1 MKFNVLKRAFVLTA
15 LGASMATAAF
25 AAPTGPVMIP
35 QPGTVVVINHNPDVT
50 FAGNINFDIES
61 QENNNL
67 KIGSTVVPNV
77 LYGAVFNKSG
87 APDTIVPAQTYVFTG
102 AKDVPAALTAPSDEG
117 KPGATWSVETIKKTK
132 SGDIQVASRGVPEKP
147 LGVQM
152 EIIKDTFT
160 MGAIDNSKTVQGQN
174 SKGTLYM
181 TVPKDLKLNP
191 SNDIP
196 ADVRETMPAMLR
208 GRMGESM
215 MVSLLP
221 LNDEEKQQLRNNSH
235 NANTIVFNRA
245 MGMASSI
252 GNSAKQSKVYTYM
265 KDHYLN
271 MIIVAKDYDD
281 NGARGSGVLMVS
293 KQDNSDDVMLILFKG
308 PDITNSKIEKV
319 IGSMLSAHFERK

>member
-1 MKFNVLKRAFVLTA
+1 MKQSILKRALLTA
-15 LGASMATAAF
+15 CLGVSMAGVAMA
-25 AAPTGPVMIP
+25 GPVGPVIIP
-35 QPGTVVVINHNPDVT
+35 QAGDVVVINHGPDMT
-50 FAGNINFDIES
+50 FTGNINFDVES
-61 QENNNL
+61 QTNNNL
-67 KIGSTVVPNV
+67 QIGSTVIPNV
-77 LYGAVFNKSG
+77 VYGAAFNKSG
-87 APDTIVPAQTYVFTG
+87 APDTIIPAQTYVYVGTKDGANAFTEASDADKKG
-102 AKDVPAALTAPSDEG
+102 AS
-117 KPGATWSVETIKKTK
+117 WNVETLKKTK

-215 MVSLLP
+215 MVNLLP
-221 LNDEEKQQLRNNSH
+221 LNDEEKQQLRNNPH
-235 NANTIVFNRA
+235 NANAIVFNRA

>member
-1 MKFNVLKRAFVLTA
+1 MKCNVLKRAFVLTA

-25 AAPTGPVMIP
+25 AAPNGPVMIP

-50 FAGNINFDIES
+50 FAGNINFDVES

-102 AKDVPAALTAPSDEG
+102 AKEVPAALTSPSDEG

-147 LGVQM
+147 LSVQM

-160 MGAIDNSKTVQGQN
+160 MGAIDNSKTVQGKN

-181 TVPKDLKLNP
+181 TVPKDLKLNS

-215 MVSLLP
+215 MVNLLP
-221 LNDEEKQQLRNNSH
+221 LNDEEKQQLRNNLH
-235 NANTIVFNRA
+235 NANAIVFNRA

>member
-1 MKFNVLKRAFVLTA
+1 MKCNVLKRAFVLTA

-25 AAPTGPVMIP
+25 AAPNGPVMIP

-50 FAGNINFDIES
+50 FAGNINFDVES

-102 AKDVPAALTAPSDEG
+102 TKEVPAALTSPSDEG

-215 MVSLLP
+215 MVNLLP
-221 LNDEEKQQLRNNSH
+221 LNDEEKQQLRNNPH
-235 NANTIVFNRA
+235 NANAIVFNRA

-319 IGSMLSAHFERK
+319 IGSMLSVHFERK

>member
-1 MKFNVLKRAFVLTA
+1 MKFNVLKRALVLTA

-25 AAPTGPVMIP
+25 AAPNGPVMIP

-50 FAGNINFDIES
+50 FAGNINFDVES

-102 AKDVPAALTAPSDEG
+102 TKEVPAALTSPSDEG

-215 MVSLLP
+215 MVNLLP
-221 LNDEEKQQLRNNSH
+221 LNDEEKQQLRNNPH
-235 NANTIVFNRA
+235 NANAIVFNRA

>member
-25 AAPTGPVMIP
+25 AAPNGPVMIP

-50 FAGNINFDIES
+50 FAGNINFDVES

-102 AKDVPAALTAPSDEG
+102 AKEVPAALTSPSDEG

-147 LGVQM
+147 LSVQM

-160 MGAIDNSKTVQGQN
+160 MGAIDNSETVQGQN

-215 MVSLLP
+215 MVNLLP
-221 LNDEEKQQLRNNSH
+221 LNDEEKQQLRNNPH
-235 NANTIVFNRA
+235 NANAIVFNRA

>member
-1 MKFNVLKRAFVLTA
+1 MKFNVLKRALVLTA

-25 AAPTGPVMIP
+25 AAPNGPVMIP

-50 FAGNINFDIES
+50 FAGNINFDVES

-67 KIGSTVVPNV
+67 KIGSTIVPNV

-102 AKDVPAALTAPSDEG
+102 TKEVPAALTSPSDEG

-215 MVSLLP
+215 MVNLLP
-221 LNDEEKQQLRNNSH
+221 LNDEEKQQLRNNPH
-235 NANTIVFNRA
+235 NANAIVFNRA

>member
-35 QPGTVVVINHNPDVT
+35 QPGTVVVVNHNPDVT

-67 KIGSTVVPNV
+67 RIGSTVVPNV

-102 AKDVPAALTAPSDEG
+102 TKEVPAALTSPSDEG

-215 MVSLLP
+215 MVNLLP
-221 LNDEEKQQLRNNSH
+221 LNNEEKQQLRNNPH
-235 NANTIVFNRA
+235 NANAIVFNRA

>member
-50 FAGNINFDIES
+50 FAGNINFDVES

-102 AKDVPAALTAPSDEG
+102 NKEVPAALTAPSDEG

>member
-1 MKFNVLKRAFVLTA
+1 MKCNVLKRAFVLTA

-25 AAPTGPVMIP
+25 AAPNGPVMIP

-50 FAGNINFDIES
+50 FAGNINFDVES

-67 KIGSTVVPNV
+67 KIGSTVVTNV

-102 AKDVPAALTAPSDEG
+102 VKEVPAALTSPSDEG

-215 MVSLLP
+215 MVNLLP
-221 LNDEEKQQLRNNSH
+221 LNDEEKQQLRNNPH
-235 NANTIVFNRA
+235 YANAIVFNRA

>member
-1 MKFNVLKRAFVLTA
+1 MKCNVLKRAFVLTA

-25 AAPTGPVMIP
+25 AAPNGPVMIP

-50 FAGNINFDIES
+50 FAGNINFDVES

-102 AKDVPAALTAPSDEG
+102 VKEVPAALTSPSDEG

-147 LGVQM
+147 LSVQM

-181 TVPKDLKLNP
+181 TVPKNLKLNP

-215 MVSLLP
+215 MVNLLP
-221 LNDEEKQQLRNNSH
+221 LNDEEKQQLRNNPH
-235 NANTIVFNRA
+235 NANAIVFNRA

>member
-1 MKFNVLKRAFVLTA
+1 MKFNVLKRAFVLTT
-15 LGASMATAAF
+15 LGASMATVAF

-50 FAGNINFDIES
+50 FAGNINFDVES

-102 AKDVPAALTAPSDEG
+102 NKEVPAALTAPSDEG

-215 MVSLLP
+215 MVNLLP

>member
-1 MKFNVLKRAFVLTA
+1 MKFNVLKRAFVLTT

-50 FAGNINFDIES
+50 FAGNINFDVES

-102 AKDVPAALTAPSDEG
+102 NKEVPAALTAPSDEG

-196 ADVRETMPAMLR
+196 ADVRETMPTMLR

-215 MVSLLP
+215 MVNLLP
-221 LNDEEKQQLRNNSH
+221 LNDEEKQQLRNNPH
-235 NANTIVFNRA
+235 NANAIVFNRA

>member
-1 MKFNVLKRAFVLTA
+1 MKFNVLKRALVLTA

-25 AAPTGPVMIP
+25 AAPNGPVMIP

-50 FAGNINFDIES
+50 FAGNINFDVES

-102 AKDVPAALTAPSDEG
+102 TKEVPAALTSPSDEG

-181 TVPKDLKLNP
+181 TVPRDLKLNP

-215 MVSLLP
+215 MVNLLP
-221 LNDEEKQQLRNNSH
+221 LNDEEKQQLRNNPH
-235 NANTIVFNRA
+235 NANAIVFNRA

-265 KDHYLN
+265 KD
-271 MIIVAKDYDD
+271 
-281 NGARGSGVLMVS
+281 
-293 KQDNSDDVMLILFKG
+293 
-308 PDITNSKIEKV
+308 ITSI
-319 IGSMLSAHFERK
+319 

>member
-1 MKFNVLKRAFVLTA
+1 MKCNVLKRAFVLTA

-25 AAPTGPVMIP
+25 AAPNGPVMIP

-50 FAGNINFDIES
+50 FAGNINFDVES

-102 AKDVPAALTAPSDEG
+102 AKEVPAALTSPSDEG

-181 TVPKDLKLNP
+181 TVPRDLKLNP

-215 MVSLLP
+215 MVNLLP
-221 LNDEEKQQLRNNSH
+221 LNDEEKQQLLNNPH
-235 NANTIVFNRA
+235 NANAIVFNRA

>member
-1 MKFNVLKRAFVLTA
+1 MKCNVLKRALVLTA

-35 QPGTVVVINHNPDVT
+35 QPGTVVIINHNPDVT
-50 FAGNINFDIES
+50 FAGNINFDVES

-67 KIGSTVVPNV
+67 RIGSAVVPNV
-77 LYGAVFNKSG
+77 LYGAVFNKAG
-87 APDTIVPAQTYVFTG
+87 APDTIVPA
-102 AKDVPAALTAPSDEG
+102 LTSPSDEG
-117 KPGATWSVETIKKTK
+117 KPGAAWSVETIKKTK

-160 MGAIDNSKTVQGQN
+160 MGAIDNSKTVLGEN

-181 TVPKDLKLNP
+181 TVPKELKLNP
-191 SNDIP
+191 STDIP

-208 GRMGESM
+208 GRMGESL
-215 MVSLLP
+215 MVNLLP
-221 LNDEEKQQLRNNSH
+221 LNDEEKQQLRNNPH

-271 MIIVAKDYDD
+271 MVIVAKDYDD

-308 PDITNSKIEKV
+308 PDITNAKIEKV

>member
-1 MKFNVLKRAFVLTA
+1 MKFNVLKRALVLTA

-25 AAPTGPVMIP
+25 AAPNGPVMIP

-50 FAGNINFDIES
+50 FAGNINFDVES

-102 AKDVPAALTAPSDEG
+102 TKEVPAALTSPSDEG

-215 MVSLLP
+215 MVNLLP
-221 LNDEEKQQLRNNSH
+221 LNNEEKQQLRNNPH
-235 NANTIVFNRA
+235 NANAIVFNRA

-271 MIIVAKDYDD
+271 IIIVAKDYDD

>member
-1 MKFNVLKRAFVLTA
+1 MKCNVLKRAFVLTA

-25 AAPTGPVMIP
+25 AAPNGPVMIP

-50 FAGNINFDIES
+50 FAGNINFDVES

-102 AKDVPAALTAPSDEG
+102 TKEVPAALTSPSDEG

-215 MVSLLP
+215 MVNLLP
-221 LNDEEKQQLRNNSH
+221 LNDEEKQQLRNNPH
-235 NANTIVFNRA
+235 NANAIVFNRA

>member
-1 MKFNVLKRAFVLTA
+1 MKFNVLKRAFVLTT

-50 FAGNINFDIES
+50 FAGNINFDVES

-102 AKDVPAALTAPSDEG
+102 NKEVPAALTAPSDEG

-174 SKGTLYM
+174 SKGILYM

-196 ADVRETMPAMLR
+196 ADIRETLPAMLR

-215 MVSLLP
+215 MVNLLP

>member
-1 MKFNVLKRAFVLTA
+1 MKFNVLKRAFVLTT

-50 FAGNINFDIES
+50 FAGNINFDVES

-102 AKDVPAALTAPSDEG
+102 NKEVPAALTSPSDEG

-215 MVSLLP
+215 MVNLLP
-221 LNDEEKQQLRNNSH
+221 LNDEEKQQLRNNPH
-235 NANTIVFNRA
+235 NANAIVFNRA

>member
-1 MKFNVLKRAFVLTA
+1 MKFNVLKRAFVLTT

-50 FAGNINFDIES
+50 FAGNINFDVES

-102 AKDVPAALTAPSDEG
+102 NKEVPAALTAPSDEG

-196 ADVRETMPAMLR
+196 ADIRETMPAMLR

-215 MVSLLP
+215 MVNLLP

-252 GNSAKQSKVYTYM
+252 GNSAKQSKAYTYM

>member
-1 MKFNVLKRAFVLTA
+1 MKFNVLKRAFVLTT

-50 FAGNINFDIES
+50 FAGNINFDVES

-87 APDTIVPAQTYVFTG
+87 APDTIVPAQTYVFIG
-102 AKDVPAALTAPSDEG
+102 NKEVSAALTAPSDEG

-215 MVSLLP
+215 MVNLLP
-221 LNDEEKQQLRNNSH
+221 LNDEEKQQLRNNPH
-235 NANTIVFNRA
+235 NANAIVFNRA

>member
-1 MKFNVLKRAFVLTA
+1 MKFNVLKRALVLTA

-25 AAPTGPVMIP
+25 AAPNGPVIIP

-50 FAGNINFDIES
+50 FAGNINFDVES

-102 AKDVPAALTAPSDEG
+102 TKEVPAALTSPSDEG

-215 MVSLLP
+215 MVNLLP
-221 LNDEEKQQLRNNSH
+221 LNDEEKQQLRNNPH
-235 NANTIVFNRA
+235 NANAIVFNRA

>member
-1 MKFNVLKRAFVLTA
+1 MKCNVLKRAFVLTA

-25 AAPTGPVMIP
+25 AAPNGPVMIP

-50 FAGNINFDIES
+50 FAGNINFDVES

-87 APDTIVPAQTYVFTG
+87 APDTIVPAQTYVFIG
-102 AKDVPAALTAPSDEG
+102 AKEVPAALTSPSDEG

-147 LGVQM
+147 LDVQM

-181 TVPKDLKLNP
+181 TVPKDLKLNS

-215 MVSLLP
+215 MVNLLP
-221 LNDEEKQQLRNNSH
+221 LNDEEKQQLRNNPH
-235 NANTIVFNRA
+235 NANAIVFNRA

>member
-25 AAPTGPVMIP
+25 AAPNGPVMIP

-50 FAGNINFDIES
+50 FAGNINFDVES

-102 AKDVPAALTAPSDEG
+102 VKEVPAALTSPSDEG

-147 LGVQM
+147 LSVQL

-181 TVPKDLKLNP
+181 TVPKDLKLNS

-215 MVSLLP
+215 MVNLLP
-221 LNDEEKQQLRNNSH
+221 LNDEEKQQLRNNPH
-235 NANTIVFNRA
+235 NANAIVFNRA

>member
-1 MKFNVLKRAFVLTA
+1 MKCNVLKRAFVLTA

-25 AAPTGPVMIP
+25 AAPNGPVMIP

-50 FAGNINFDIES
+50 FAGNINFDVES

-87 APDTIVPAQTYVFTG
+87 APDTIVPAQTSVFTG
-102 AKDVPAALTAPSDEG
+102 AKEVPAALTSPSDEG

-132 SGDIQVASRGVPEKP
+132 SGDIQMASRGVPEKP

-215 MVSLLP
+215 MVNLLP
-221 LNDEEKQQLRNNSH
+221 LNDEEKQQLRNNPH
-235 NANTIVFNRA
+235 NANAIVFNRA

>member
-1 MKFNVLKRAFVLTA
+1 MKCNVLKRVFVLTA

-25 AAPTGPVMIP
+25 AAPNGPVMIP

-50 FAGNINFDIES
+50 FAGNINFDVES

-102 AKDVPAALTAPSDEG
+102 VKEVPAALISPSDEG

-132 SGDIQVASRGVPEKP
+132 SGDIQIASRGVPEKP
-147 LGVQM
+147 LGVQL

-215 MVSLLP
+215 MVNLLP
-221 LNDEEKQQLRNNSH
+221 LNDEEKQQLRNTPH
-235 NANTIVFNRA
+235 NANAIVFNRA

>member
-1 MKFNVLKRAFVLTA
+1 MKCNVLKRAFVLTA

-25 AAPTGPVMIP
+25 AAPNGPVMIP

-50 FAGNINFDIES
+50 FAGNINFDVES

-102 AKDVPAALTAPSDEG
+102 AKKVPAALTSPSDEG

-160 MGAIDNSKTVQGQN
+160 MGAVDNSKTVQGQN

-215 MVSLLP
+215 MVNLLP
-221 LNDEEKQQLRNNSH
+221 LNDEEKQQLRNNPH
-235 NANTIVFNRA
+235 NANAIVFNRA

>member
-1 MKFNVLKRAFVLTA
+1 MKFNVLKRALVLTA

-25 AAPTGPVMIP
+25 AAPNGPVMIP

-50 FAGNINFDIES
+50 FAGNINFDVES

-102 AKDVPAALTAPSDEG
+102 VKEVPAALTSPSDEG
-117 KPGATWSVETIKKTK
+117 KSGATWSVETIKKTK

-147 LGVQM
+147 LSVQM

-215 MVSLLP
+215 MVNLLP
-221 LNDEEKQQLRNNSH
+221 LNDEEKQQLRNNPH
-235 NANTIVFNRA
+235 NANAIVFNRA

>member
-1 MKFNVLKRAFVLTA
+1 M
-15 LGASMATAAF
+15 
-25 AAPTGPVMIP
+25 
-35 QPGTVVVINHNPDVT
+35 
-50 FAGNINFDIES
+50 
-61 QENNNL
+61 
-67 KIGSTVVPNV
+67 
-77 LYGAVFNKSG
+77 
-87 APDTIVPAQTYVFTG
+87 PAQTYVFTG
-102 AKDVPAALTAPSDEG
+102 AKEVPAALTSPSDEG

-160 MGAIDNSKTVQGQN
+160 MGAIDNSKTVQGKN

-181 TVPKDLKLNP
+181 TVPKDLKLNS

-215 MVSLLP
+215 MVNLLP
-221 LNDEEKQQLRNNSH
+221 LNDEEKQQLRNNPH
-235 NANTIVFNRA
+235 NANAIVFNRA

>member
-1 MKFNVLKRAFVLTA
+1 MKFNVLKRAFVLTT

-50 FAGNINFDIES
+50 FAGNINFDVES

-102 AKDVPAALTAPSDEG
+102 NKEVPAALTAPSDEG

-147 LGVQM
+147 LDVQM

-215 MVSLLP
+215 MVNLLP

>member
-1 MKFNVLKRAFVLTA
+1 MKCNVLKRAFVLTA

-25 AAPTGPVMIP
+25 AAPNGPVMIP

-50 FAGNINFDIES
+50 FAGNINFDVES

-102 AKDVPAALTAPSDEG
+102 VKEVPAALTSPSDEG

-215 MVSLLP
+215 MVNLLP
-221 LNDEEKQQLRNNSH
+221 LNDEEKQQLRNNPH
-235 NANTIVFNRA
+235 NANAIVFNRA

>member
-25 AAPTGPVMIP
+25 AAPNGPVMIP

-50 FAGNINFDIES
+50 FAGNINFDVES

-102 AKDVPAALTAPSDEG
+102 VKEVPAALTSPSDEG

-215 MVSLLP
+215 MVNLLP
-221 LNDEEKQQLRNNSH
+221 LNDEEKQQLRNNPH
-235 NANTIVFNRA
+235 NANAIVFNRA

>member
-1 MKFNVLKRAFVLTA
+1 MKFNVLKRALVLTA

-25 AAPTGPVMIP
+25 AAPNGPVMIP

-50 FAGNINFDIES
+50 FAGNINFDVES

-102 AKDVPAALTAPSDEG
+102 TKEVPAALTSPSDEG

-147 LGVQM
+147 LSVQM

-215 MVSLLP
+215 MVNLLP
-221 LNDEEKQQLRNNSH
+221 LNDEEKQQLRNNPH
-235 NANTIVFNRA
+235 NANAIVFNRA

>member
-1 MKFNVLKRAFVLTA
+1 MKCNVLKRAFVLTA

-25 AAPTGPVMIP
+25 AAPNGPVMIP

-50 FAGNINFDIES
+50 FAGNINFDVES

-102 AKDVPAALTAPSDEG
+102 NKEVPAALTAPSDEG

-215 MVSLLP
+215 MVNLLP

>member
-15 LGASMATAAF
+15 LGASMATATF
-25 AAPTGPVMIP
+25 AAPTGPLMIP

-102 AKDVPAALTAPSDEG
+102 NKEVPAALTAPSDEG

-215 MVSLLP
+215 MVNLLP
-221 LNDEEKQQLRNNSH
+221 LNDEEKQQLRNNPH
-235 NANTIVFNRA
+235 NANAIVFNRA